1 MRRSVILPLLV
12 VLLAMLGHPAAAQ
25 TPTRALTLD
34 DLYDPAKR
42 IDFSGGAP
50 SGLTWISETQY
61 LWRKATGPTTEWLVV
76 DAASGTTTPLFSVAS
91 VRDRLTA
98 LPGID
103 ATTAERVLT
112 GRGLEMNTAR
122 TAAVVAIGGDLY
134 YVPFAS
140 GAVVRLTAS
149 AEDEEEFTFSPDGR
163 LVSFLRGNDLYV
175 VGVDGARERRLTVDG
190 GPQRYNG
197 KLDWVYQEEIYG
209 RDNYRAYW
217 WSPDSS
223 RLAFLQL
230 DLSPVPEFT
239 VVDHMPRRLTVETW
253 DYPKPGDP
261 NASAR
266 LGVASVAGG
275 APRWVDLDRYA
286 PLQFL
291 VVGVSWAPEGRQLV
305 FQVQDREQTWLDVN
319 VTAADG
325 SGTPRTLLRESGKAW
340 VNDTGAPTWLKDGSF
355 LWLSE
360 RSGWKHLYHYKADG
374 TLVRAVTSG
383 EWDLRTLHGVDEAGG
398 WVYFAGTERSYIA
411 EDVYRVKLDGSGLQR
426 LSATPGW
433 HSPNF
438 SRGFVHYLDTWSD
451 LWTPPQVRVHR
462 TDGTE
467 VRLVHES
474 RIADLAS
481 FTRSKPELLQ
491 VKTRDGFTM
500 EAILIRPT
508 TVAPGKKYPVM
519 QFTYAGPYAPRV
531 ANRWGGTTFMYY
543 QLLAQQGIGVWICD
557 NRSASGKGVQSVWPI
572 YKQMGVVELQDIE
585 DGLSFL
591 KKQPWV
597 DGARLGIDGWSY
609 GGFMTTYAL
618 THSKSF
624 AMGIGG
630 GNVTD
635 WRLYDSIYT
644 ERYMQMPQHNPEG
657 YAKTSVIAA
666 AGDLHGELLLIH
678 GVIDDNVHMQ
688 NTLQLSHALQRA
700 GKRFRLMLYERSR
713 HGVTDPDLVRHMRQM
728 MFDFTRETLLGPAAA
743 ASTATG
749 SR

>member
-1 MRRSVILPLLV
+1 
-12 VLLAMLGHPAAAQ
+12 
-25 TPTRALTLD
+25 
-34 DLYDPAKR
+34 
-42 IDFSGGAP
+42 
-50 SGLTWISETQY
+50 
-61 LWRKATGPTTEWLVV
+61 
-76 DAASGTTTPLFSVAS
+76 
-91 VRDRLTA
+91 
-98 LPGID
+98 
-103 ATTAERVLT
+103 
-112 GRGLEMNTAR
+112 
-122 TAAVVAIGGDLY
+122 
-134 YVPFAS
+134 
-140 GAVVRLTAS
+140 
-149 AEDEEEFTFSPDGR
+149 
-163 LVSFLRGNDLYV
+163 
-175 VGVDGARERRLTVDG
+175 
-190 GPQRYNG
+190 
-197 KLDWVYQEEIYG
+197 
-209 RDNYRAYW
+209 
-217 WSPDSS
+217 
-223 RLAFLQL
+223 
-230 DLSPVPEFT
+230 VPEFT

-261 NASAR
+261 NPAAR

-275 APRWVDLDRYA
+275 APRWIDLDRYA

-291 VVGVSWAPEGRQLV
+291 IVGVSWAPEGRQLV

-319 VTAADG
+319 VVSPDGATA
-325 SGTPRTLLRESGKAW
+325 PRTLLRETSKAW

-360 RSGWKHLYHYKADG
+360 RTGWKHLYHYKADG

-383 EWDLRTLHGVDEAGG
+383 DWDLRTLHGVDEAGG

-411 EDVYRVKLDGSGLQR
+411 EDIYRVKLDGTGRQR
-426 LSATPGW
+426 LSTAAGW
-433 HSPNF
+433 HGASFSP
-438 SRGFVHYLDTWSD
+438 GFAHYLDTWSD

-462 TDGTE
+462 ADGTE

-474 RIADLAS
+474 RI
-481 FTRSKPELLQ
+481 PELAQLMTSRPELTQ

-500 EAILIRPT
+500 EAVLIRPST
-508 TVAPGKKYPVM
+508 IAPGKKYPVM

-531 ANRWGGTTFMYY
+531 ANRWGGAGFMYY
-543 QLLAQQGIGVWICD
+543 QLLAQHGIGVWICD

-585 DGLSFL
+585 DGLSAL

-597 DGARLGIDGWSY
+597 DGSRIGLDGWSY

-635 WRLYDSIYT
+635 WRLYDSVYT
-644 ERYMQMPQHNPEG
+644 ERYMQMPQRNPEG

-688 NTLQLSHALQRA
+688 NTLQLSHALQKA

-713 HGVTDPDLVRHMRQM
+713 HGVTDPELVRHMRRM
-728 MFDFTRETLLGPAAA
+728 MFDFTRETLLGTGATAVT
-743 ASTATG
+743 TATAG